1 MIKLLRFFVL
11 INQLN
16 LIFKDASKHAAVV
29 VFTRRQK
36 RVFSA
41 KQCLQ
46 TCQNAEH
53 AFACVNKMPETVICV
68 VKVGACHI
76 LVPILEMGRYVE
88 YIAIYR

>member
-1 MIKLLRFFVL
+1 MRPLLLSRGAR
-11 INQLN
+11 N
-16 LIFKDASKHAAVV
+16 A
-29 VFTRRQK
+29 
-36 RVFSA
+36 FSA

-76 LVPILEMGRYVE
+76 LVPILEMGQYVE
-88 YIAIYR
+88 YIAIYRIYRDISLTSILSL